1 MFIDEHEMEG
11 TLQKIEGSGSSDQQ
25 QDHFLDHNENH
36 ESIDLGKL
44 QMKNLM
50 DDVSSAS
57 DDSKKDCSL
66 AQTSSEIHQGPPRSV
81 SLLQIE
87 S

>member
-1 MFIDEHEMEG
+1 
-11 TLQKIEGSGSSDQQ
+11 
-25 QDHFLDHNENH
+25 
-36 ESIDLGKL
+36 
-44 QMKNLM
+44 MKNLM